1 MLNSTNKIIDPDDKQ
16 LKSKLDLLNKPL
28 VFTNGCFDILHRGHI
43 SYLESARNLGASLVV
58 GVNSDKSVKQQNKG
72 NDRPI
77 NPQTDRQALLAALA
91 CVDAVIVFDDDTP
104 LRLIETIAPDIL
116 VKGGDWEI
124 ANIVGAE
131 HVKAM
136 GGSVHSIEFEYDRS
150 TTKLL
155 DRIRANSLN

>member
-1 MLNSTNKIIDPDDKQ
+1 MLNSTNKIITSDDKQ
-16 LKSKLDLLNKPL
+16 LKSKLDQLNKPL

-58 GVNSDKSVKQQNKG
+58 GVNSDQSVKRQNKG
-72 NDRPI
+72 SDRPI
-77 NPQTDRQALLAALA
+77 NSQTDRQALLAALA
-91 CVDAVIVFDDDTP
+91 CVDAVIVFDEDTP
-104 LRLIETIAPDIL
+104 LRLIEIITPNIL
-116 VKGGDWEI
+116 VKGGDWKI

-131 HVKAM
+131 YVRAK

-155 DRIRANSLN
+155 DKIRANNPN

>member
-1 MLNSTNKIIDPDDKQ
+1 MLNSANKIITSDNKQ
-16 LKSKLDLLNKPL
+16 LKSKLDQLNKPL

-58 GVNSDKSVKQQNKG
+58 GVNSDQSVKRQNKG
-72 NDRPI
+72 SDRPI
-77 NPQTDRQALLAALA
+77 NSQTDRQALLAALA
-91 CVDAVIVFDDDTP
+91 CVDAVIVFDEDTP
-104 LRLIETIAPDIL
+104 LRLIETITPNIL
-116 VKGGDWEI
+116 VKGGDWKI

-131 HVKAM
+131 YVRAK

-155 DRIRANSLN
+155 DKIRANNPN

>member
-1 MLNSTNKIIDPDDKQ
+1 MLNSTNKIITSDDKQ
-16 LKSKLDLLNKPL
+16 LKSKLDQLNKPL

-58 GVNSDKSVKQQNKG
+58 GVNSDQSVKRQNKG
-72 NDRPI
+72 SDRPI
-77 NPQTDRQALLAALA
+77 NSQTDRQALLAALA
-91 CVDAVIVFDDDTP
+91 CVDAVIVFDEDTP
-104 LRLIETIAPDIL
+104 LRLIEIITPNIL
-116 VKGGDWEI
+116 VKGGDWKI

-131 HVKAM
+131 HVRAK

-155 DRIRANSLN
+155 DKIRANNPN

>member
-1 MLNSTNKIIDPDDKQ
+1 MLNSTNKIITSDNKQ
-16 LKSKLDLLNKPL
+16 LKSKLDQLNKPL

-58 GVNSDKSVKQQNKG
+58 GVNSDQSVKRQNKG
-72 NDRPI
+72 SDRPI
-77 NPQTDRQALLAALA
+77 NSQTDRQALLAALA
-91 CVDAVIVFDDDTP
+91 CVDAVIVFDEDTP
-104 LRLIETIAPDIL
+104 LRLIEIITPNIL
-116 VKGGDWEI
+116 VKGGDWKI

-131 HVKAM
+131 YVRAK

-155 DRIRANSLN
+155 DKIRANNPN